1 MEEVA
6 MKQGIVV
13 PEEVKTSFLSKISSE
28 KKEAAIVPMKP
39 SGGGSMLKLVAAA
52 SVVLMILFGALYYRT
67 DSSRRD
73 LLAEIKSTKT
83 TVAEKEVIIAALEHE
98 REYSKAEIAMFRNPE
113 VKTVFLKSTNNKPEQ
128 SLAIVCWDTKTKQT
142 LVAVEDLPKIPQG
155 KQYQLWAIVDGKP
168 MNMGMIPLDTVETGF
183 FAVKTVDQPQAFA
196 ITLENKGGSENPTL
210 EEMYVMGGL

>member
-1 MEEVA
+1 MEQVA
-6 MKQGIVV
+6 LKQSIAVPAQVKSSLMMKIANENKDAVIT
-13 PEEVKTSFLSKISSE
+13 PMNSS
-28 KKEAAIVPMKP
+28 
-39 SGGGSMLKLVAAA
+39 GGSMLKLVAAA
-52 SVVLMILFGALYYRT
+52 SVILMIVFGALYYKT

-73 LLAEIKSTKT
+73 LLAEIEKVKT
-83 TVAEKEVIIAALEHE
+83 TNEEKNTIIAALEHE
-98 REYSKAEIAMFRNPE
+98 RVYSKAEIAMFRNPE
-113 VKTVFLKSTNNKPEQ
+113 VKTVFLKSTNNKPEK

-142 LVAVEDLPKIPQG
+142 LVAVEDLPKVPQG

-168 MNMGMIPLDTVETGF
+168 ANMGMIPLDSVESGF